1 MGVFYCT
8 VCIRGELSKL
18 SSLTTHSMQLK
29 YYIQK
34 SLIELGLTQG
44 EAKVY
49 FEILEKPGIDAST
62 LQKLQKFSP
71 AGVYK
76 ILGALIDKGLIVPT
90 KNGRTMVYFST
101 PLTEISKKIDKKE
114 RTLARISGKLKEL
127 SRLKYLDDLGDL
139 DSSTNESRQLEIYE
153 SDDLTNYYLNIPY
166 KIDDFIWCIGS
177 FEAVVNFFGQEIEQ
191 EFINNRIKKGKQ
203 ADAIIFDNSDFSK
216 SLAGRDI
223 KEKRETKFIHNGQYP
238 LEFSYLFGD
247 TYLNFYKDS
256 EGKVKVLKAQSEELA
271 RAKNIQYQMLW
282 RATESANN
290 STF

>member
-1 MGVFYCT
+1 MQKMSD
-8 VCIRGELSKL
+8 IDILLSFIVRYATERSNHMK
-18 SSLTTHSMQLK
+18 LK

-49 FEILEKPGIDAST
+49 FEILKKPGIDAQT
-62 LQKLQKFSP
+62 LQKSQKFST
-71 AGVYK
+71 AGIYK
-76 ILGALIDKGLIVPT
+76 ILGALIDKGFVTAAKKASRSAI
-90 KNGRTMVYFST
+90 YFST
-101 PLTEISKKIDKKE
+101 PLAEISKKIDKKE

-127 SRLKYLDDLGDL
+127 SHLNKIDDS
-139 DSSTNESRQLEIYE
+139 DSSISNDQLEIYE
-153 SDDLTNYYLNIPY
+153 ANDLTNYYLNIPY

-177 FEAVVNFFGQEIEQ
+177 FEAVVNFFGQEVEQ

-216 SLAGRDI
+216 NLAGRDI

-247 TYLNFYKDS
+247 TYLNFYRDVD
-256 EGKVKVLKAQSEELA
+256 GAVKVLKAQSEELA

-282 RATESANN
+282 RATESATN